1 MLILTNNTY
10 EYREIKN
17 NIYNPNLKEE
27 TAVFNLINDLR
38 GNKYI
43 FEKDLGD
50 NLSSFNFSKEAFYN
64 KAWDKETTKA
74 RGLFINTLNYKIV
87 ARSYNKFFK
96 VNERIETN
104 IDNLYKTFVYPVNF
118 YLKYNGFLGILS
130 VFNDELF
137 FASKSTNTGEYV
149 KYFKDIFYKLFNEEQ
164 IKAMKEKIIKD
175 NVSLVFE
182 VIDHLHDPHIIEY
195 NKDKI
200 ILLDII
206 KNTVEFNKV
215 TYPELKEFTNSI
227 NIEVK
232 ELVYTAE
239 NIDEFNDLCELITSD
254 DYKLNNEYIEGF
266 VIEDSNDLMVK
277 TKTKYYDI
285 WKSLRTKMENAINN
299 NKFNTKSKDELE
311 IKFMAYLK
319 DKYQDQ
325 NVDVKEINIIT
336 ERKEFEKY

>member
-1 MLILTNNTY
+1 M
-10 EYREIKN
+10 
-17 NIYNPNLKEE
+17 
-27 TAVFNLINDLR
+27 
-38 GNKYI
+38 
-43 FEKDLGD
+43 
-50 NLSSFNFSKEAFYN
+50 
-64 KAWDKETTKA
+64 
-74 RGLFINTLNYKIV
+74 

-336 ERKEFEKY
+336 ERKEFLLSKNLK